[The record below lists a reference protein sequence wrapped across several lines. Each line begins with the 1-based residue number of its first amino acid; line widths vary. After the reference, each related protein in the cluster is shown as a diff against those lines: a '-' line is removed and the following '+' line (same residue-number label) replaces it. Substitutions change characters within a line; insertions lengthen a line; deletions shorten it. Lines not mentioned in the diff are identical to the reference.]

1 MTIWQTKAWW
11 EMLKNSWQAKDI
23 FEIDEIFVEKRKIS
37 FWKYGLFVI
46 GLDKDITEETSL
58 KLQALCKQEK
68 AIFIQIETI
77 FYDEKN
83 SQKNFI
89 PTEWEIYKKD
99 SPHHPE
105 TSSGSSKK
113 ENTIYDSE
121 INSEWQKLWII
132 WENII
137 STEVEKSFI
146 KPNENQKQGFLSQIK
161 NSYLRA
167 NEKRKN
173 WQTWYYKK
181 FIPPFTAVIDL
192 KKSEEKIFADMK
204 PKGRY
209 NIRLAE
215 KKWVECHII
224 EKNEKNITDFFSL
237 MQETCSRD
245 NFAWNTLPYYKDFLE
260 KIQWSELIS
269 ASFEWKVIASWIFV
283 FDTEVS
289 FYYYW
294 ASSNTYRNLMAP
306 YLLQWTAIQEAKKRR
321 SKIYDFL
328 WIASPWEKNSP
339 LTGVTEFK
347 TKLSQDTRK
356 LSESFIFVEN
366 KIMYFFIMRLRKL
379 KN

>member
-1 MTIWQTKAWW
+1 MAIWQTKAWW

-46 GLDKDITEETSL
+46 GLDKNITEETSL

-77 FYDEKN
+77 FYD
-83 SQKNFI
+83 
-89 PTEWEIYKKD
+89 KKI
-99 SPHHPE
+99 E
-105 TSSGSSKK
+105 
-113 ENTIYDSE
+113 
-121 INSEWQKLWII
+121 
-132 WENII
+132 
-137 STEVEKSFI
+137 
-146 KPNENQKQGFLSQIK
+146 FLK
-161 NSYLRA
+161 W
-167 NEKRKN
+167 KT

-192 KKSEEKIFADMK
+192 KKSEEEIFADMK

-215 KKWVECHII
+215 KKWVECHIV

-245 NFAWNTLPYYKDFLE
+245 NFAWNTLTYYKYFLE

-269 ASFEWKVIASWIFV
+269 ASFEWKIIASWIFV

-289 FYYYW
+289 LYYYW
-294 ASSNTYRNLMAP
+294 ASSNIYRNLMAP

-328 WIASPWEKNSP
+328 GIASPWEKNSP
-339 LTGVTEFK
+339 LAGVTEFK

-356 LSESFIFVEN
+356 VSESFIFVEN
-366 KIMYFFIMRLRKL
+366 KVMYFLIMGLRKL